1 MVEAKTD
8 SSSQPGQ
15 DVSDASLDKSSGA
28 GAKDK
33 KIQELDHALA
43 QMAAEK
49 SRSQGEEA
57 AALFISG
64 TGEFHKLSH
73 LPNESS
79 GTAPWVLTF
88 ADLMSLLLCFF
99 ILLFA
104 MAELDVKKFSE
115 VAQAL
120 AGALGG
126 GKVIYIR
133 DSGSTAADLQ
143 SPAFIKESQQRIE
156 TEYYAAELRKELAE
170 EIQQQKLKVEDV
182 GQIITIHIL
191 QNGSFEPASATLD
204 PGFLVT
210 AKKIRD
216 ALVDIPGSLT
226 VAGHTDNYPIS
237 TDRFLSNWEL
247 SGARAFSVIH
257 ELLKDGVLPSKRF
270 VLTGHA
276 DTRPRSPN
284 DSEIN
289 RAKNRRVE
297 IIIDQRSQTG
307 EEDTSYQF
315 LQQNLSSEVLRGN
328 VEVQSNR

>member
-1 MVEAKTD
+1 MVDEKAATSDQPEQETSRHSPAGKGHNAKAKHD
-8 SSSQPGQ
+8 GQ
-15 DVSDASLDKSSGA
+15 LDAN
-28 GAKDK
+28 
-33 KIQELDHALA
+33 LA
-43 QMAAEK
+43 RMAAEK
-49 SRSQGEEA
+49 SRVEKEEEA
-57 AALFISG
+57 TLFISG
-64 TGEFHKLSH
+64 SDEFQKLAH
-73 LPNESS
+73 LPPESS
-79 GTAPWVLTF
+79 GSAPWILTF

-133 DSGSTAADLQ
+133 ESGSTAADIQ
-143 SPAFIKESQQRIE
+143 SSAFVKESQQRIE
-156 TEYYAAELRKELAE
+156 TEYYASELRKELSD

-191 QNGSFEPASATLD
+191 QNGSFGPASATLS
-204 PGFLVT
+204 PAFLPT
-210 AKKIRD
+210 AQKIRD
-216 ALVDIPGSLT
+216 ALVDIPGNLT
-226 VAGHTDNYPIS
+226 VSGHTDNYPIS

-257 ELLKDGVLPSKRF
+257 ELLKGGVLPPKRF

-276 DTRPRSPN
+276 DTHPRASN
-284 DSEIN
+284 DSEEN

-307 EEDTSYQF
+307 EEQASYEF
-315 LQQNLSSEVLRGN
+315 LRQNLSPEVIRGN
-328 VEVQSNR
+328 IEVQSSR